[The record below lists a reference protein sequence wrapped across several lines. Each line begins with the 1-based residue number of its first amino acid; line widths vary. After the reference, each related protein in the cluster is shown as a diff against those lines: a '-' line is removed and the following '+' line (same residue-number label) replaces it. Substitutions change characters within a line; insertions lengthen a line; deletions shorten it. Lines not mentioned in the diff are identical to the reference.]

1 VTCCADP
8 GCDSF
13 FTERVARRDARRYR
27 RKGLTG
33 TAEQIVRYLVERGV
47 RGRTVLEAGG
57 GIGAVHLELLKAG
70 AERAA
75 NVELSPAYEAQA
87 AELLREA
94 GVRDRVERLIA
105 DFAQTDG
112 VGPADLVVLDRV
124 VCCYPD
130 YDALVGAAARRTQ
143 RTLVMTFPRDA
154 WWTRAFVGAVA
165 LVQRLRRQE
174 FRPYVHPTSAIVDAA
189 RRQGLELAR
198 DSIGPIWQLAAF
210 DRPLSLWGD

>member
-1 VTCCADP
+1 
-8 GCDSF
+8 
-13 FTERVARRDARRYR
+13 VARRDARRYR
-27 RKGLTG
+27 KKGLTG
-33 TAEQIVRYLVERGV
+33 TAEQIVRYLVGRGV

-70 AERAA
+70 AERAT

-87 AELLREA
+87 EELLREA
-94 GVRDRVERLIA
+94 GAHDRVERLVA
-105 DFAQTDG
+105 DFAQGDE
-112 VGPADLVVLDRV
+112 VAPAELVVLDRV

-154 WWTRAFVGAVA
+154 WWTRAFVGAIA

-174 FRPYVHPTSAIVDAA
+174 FRPYVHLPSAIVAA
-189 RRQGLELAR
+189 ATRRGLRLVR
-198 DSIGPIWQLAAF
+198 DDVGSIWQLVAL
-210 DRPLSLWGD
+210 DRESE

>member
-1 VTCCADP
+1 MTCCADP
-8 GCDSF
+8 GCDRF

-27 RKGLTG
+27 KRGLAG
-33 TAEQIVRYLVERGV
+33 TAEQIVGYLVGRGV
-47 RGRTVLEAGG
+47 RGSTVLEVGG

-70 AERAA
+70 AERAT

-87 AELLREA
+87 DELLREA

-105 DFAQTDG
+105 DFAQGDG
-112 VGPADLVVLDRV
+112 AGPADLVVLDRV

-154 WWTRAFVGAVA
+154 WWTRLLVGAVA
-165 LVQRLRRQE
+165 FVQRLRRQE
-174 FRPYVHPTSAIVDAA
+174 FRPYVHPVPAIVDAA
-189 RRQGLELAR
+189 TRRGLEVVR
-198 DSIGPIWQLAAF
+198 DSVGPVWRLVAL
-210 DRPLSLWGD
+210 DRGSA